1 MWKIENVFLNIT
13 EFVSRFTYLIL
24 LILLTYGCQSLKKL
38 RSFPSSP
45 VLLRLGLPSEIVKSW
60 SFPCCLFVAPA
71 INSFCQYL
79 FTRRDHNTFE
89 LDSVYCRADVSDFTD

>member
-38 RSFPSSP
+38 RSVPSSP
-45 VLLRLGLPSEIVKSW
+45 VLLRLGLPSEI
-60 SFPCCLFVAPA
+60 PLLLFVAPA
-71 INSFCQYL
+71 SIVFVNICLPGEITTY
-79 FTRRDHNTFE
+79 
-89 LDSVYCRADVSDFTD
+89 V

>member
-38 RSFPSSP
+38 RSVPSSP
-45 VLLRLGLPSEIVKSW
+45 VLLRLGLPSEI
-60 SFPCCLFVAPA
+60 PLLLFVAPA

-79 FTRRDHNTFE
+79 FTRRDHNIC
-89 LDSVYCRADVSDFTD
+89 LG